1 MFPATLLFCV
11 VSFLGYGLSCLLTAR
26 MNREFERYGLVRFRV
41 LTGLLQIAGALGL
54 LGGLR
59 FPLIGATAA
68 GGLTLLMLLGFGVRL
83 KIRDGIARS
92 LPALL
97 YLIVSAWLCAKF
109 LASLR

>member
-26 MNREFERYGLVRFRV
+26 MSREFERYGLVRFRI
-41 LTGLLQIAGALGL
+41 LTGLLQVAGALGL

-59 FPLIGATAA
+59 FPLIGAAAA
-68 GGLTLLMLLGFGVRL
+68 GGLALLMLLGFGVRL
-83 KIRDGIARS
+83 KIRDGIVRS

-97 YLIVSAWLCAKF
+97 YLALSAWLCTQF
-109 LASLR
+109 LTNLR